1 MVEYCDR
8 KLVYSAVA
16 RLHSAGL
23 TYNSLVDSG
32 LMVCGGKLKF
42 TNLAAIDVGTEQFKE
57 LDWQLVDELFS
68 PDRRGI
74 PNMCDRT
81 HFHDRTLTD
90 CAPGFHLRPMQRISS
105 PFFRSSPIRR
115 GCM

>member
-16 RLHSAGL
+16 RLHSAGM
-23 TYNSLVDSG
+23 TYNSLCDSG
-32 LMVCGGKLKF
+32 LMICGGKIKF
-42 TNLAAIDVGTEQFKE
+42 TNLAAIDVGTERFKE

-74 PNMCDRT
+74 PNMSDPLYL
-81 HFHDRTLTD
+81 HGHTLTRR
-90 CAPGFHLRPMQRISS
+90 HQVSIS
-105 PFFRSSPIRR
+105 
-115 GCM
+115 G